1 MKEVSTN
8 PLNSL
13 TKEELNEFKKAI
25 DKNFSVI
32 EIKEKIIEDY
42 HTRWFEMHSQCTK
55 YAYWNHKTITNGY
68 PDIENRTYGDI
79 VKIMIKEELQKR

>member
-1 MKEVSTN
+1 
-8 PLNSL
+8 
-13 TKEELNEFKKAI
+13 
-25 DKNFSVI
+25 
-32 EIKEKIIEDY
+32 
-42 HTRWFEMHSQCTK
+42 MHSQCTK